1 MMGRGC
7 LAALLGGAVAVA
19 VLVAVVHCAVTYDKK
34 AVLVDG
40 QRRILFSGSIHY
52 PRSTPEVCS
61 SSNSILQECV
71 VFFGTFRGGEFL
83 FGGCSWR
90 GLAVSWWKCHGKR
103 GALF

>member
-1 MMGRGC
+1 MGRGC

-83 FGGCSWR
+83 FGGC
-90 GLAVSWWKCHGKR
+90 
-103 GALF
+103 